1 MRRNDL
7 IDLIQ
12 KAFGLKGL
20 PMGRKEAQESA
31 DLVLSFFGYGSW
43 CTGNHLNQDERMV
56 FYMLEDLGIL
66 KSMVEDV
73 GLNTK
78 KGEGNNW
85 RVCQWTYD
93 PAGIQ
98 RILSSEPGRPDG
110 VQEFY
115 ESLPDH
121 AYSSS
126 QVMIFEKESGNSMQ
140 IPEYEEKEEEMQEIV
155 VAARKNGK
163 ELKATDETLA
173 YLASQG
179 KDIKSIARETG
190 MRYDA
195 VWQRLKKLGVRPDKK
210 GPDRRTNTRYRVDMD
225 RLRILSAKGATGT
238 EIARELNI
246 PEKLVWYYKKKLKA
260 EPKVPEPV
268 KPAPEE
274 PKASV
279 EIVHSERPPAR
290 EKPLEFYLSLSE
302 RLIRWQEETAEKS
315 ILAFVKIEKKRED
328 YQDEDILKALEVA
341 FRSRR
346 IVVR

>member
-7 IDLIQ
+7 VELIQ
-12 KAFGLKGL
+12 KAFELKGL
-20 PMGRKEAQESA
+20 PMARKEAEESA

-56 FYMLEDLGIL
+56 FYTLEDLGIL
-66 KSMVEDV
+66 KSIVEEV
-73 GLNTK
+73 SLNTK

-85 RVCQWTYD
+85 RVYQWTYD
-93 PAGIQ
+93 PTGIQ
-98 RILSSEPGRPDG
+98 RILSSEPERPDG
-110 VQEFY
+110 VKEFY
-115 ESLPDH
+115 DSLPAH

-126 QVMIFEKESGNSMQ
+126 QIMIFEKESGNSVQ

-163 ELKATDETLA
+163 ELKATDETLS

-179 KDIKSIARETG
+179 KDIKTIASETG

-195 VWQRLKKLGVRPDKK
+195 VWQRLKKLGVKPDKK
-210 GPDRRTNTRYRVDMD
+210 GPDRHAYTRYKVDMD
-225 RLRILSAKGATGT
+225 KLRILCEERYTHAQIAKLLG
-238 EIARELNI
+238 I

-260 EPKVPEPV
+260 DPRGPEPA
-268 KPAPEE
+268 KPEPAE

-290 EKPLEFYLSLSE
+290 EKPLEFYLSLLE
-302 RLIRWQEETAEKS
+302 RLIRWEEETTEKS